1 MSKNALVI
9 GLALFAGA
17 AVSAGGQTQTSAM
30 PKDVCALLTVA
41 EIQEMA
47 GTLVKDGTPGKVAA
61 LGSITC
67 TYTWGPANYAA
78 TGQFQLNVLA
88 TDASKA
94 FPGMSTALI
103 KQAMAARVKAGGVAG
118 EVPGIGDAAT
128 FESDQPNRVNTKT
141 LAKGVFLTVELEG
154 PNARLQKD
162 QVIALLKTA
171 AGRL

>member
-1 MSKNALVI
+1 
-9 GLALFAGA
+9 
-17 AVSAGGQTQTSAM
+17 
-30 PKDVCALLTVA
+30 
-41 EIQEMA
+41 MA

-61 LGSITC
+61 LGSVSC
-67 TYTWGPANYAA
+67 TYTWGPANYSA
-78 TGQFQLNVLA
+78 TGQYQLNVLA

-128 FESDQPNRVNTKT
+128 FESDQPIRVNVKT
-141 LAKGVFLTVELEG
+141 LTKGVFLSVELEG

-162 QVIALLKTA
+162 QVIALLKAA

>member
-17 AVSAGGQTQTSAM
+17 AASAGGQSPTSAM
-30 PKDVCALLTVA
+30 PKDPCALLTAA
-41 EIQEMA
+41 EIQEVA
-47 GTLVKDGTPGKVAA
+47 GTLVKDGTAGKIPA
-61 LGSITC
+61 LGAISC
-67 TYTWGPANYAA
+67 TYTWGPANYSA
-78 TGQFQLNVLA
+78 TGQFQLNVLVTEA
-88 TDASKA
+88 AKA

-103 KQAMAARVKAGGVAG
+103 KQAMAARVKSGGVAG

-128 FESDQPNRVNTKT
+128 FESDQPIRVNAKT
-141 LAKGVFLTVELEG
+141 LAKGLFLSVELEG

>member
-1 MSKNALVI
+1 MSKNALIV
-9 GLALFAGA
+9 GVVLAAGA
-17 AVSAGGQTQTSAM
+17 AMNAGGQSAAM
-30 PKDVCALLTVA
+30 PKDACALLTVA

-61 LGSITC
+61 LGSISC

-94 FPGMSTALI
+94 FPGMSTTLI

-128 FESDQPNRVNTKT
+128 FESDQPSRINTKT
-141 LAKGVFLTVELEG
+141 LAKGVFLSVELEG

-162 QVIALLKTA
+162 QVIALLKAA

>member
-1 MSKNALVI
+1 MSKNALIV
-9 GLALFAGA
+9 GLALAAGA
-17 AVSAGGQTQTSAM
+17 VMNAGGQSAAM
-30 PKDVCALLTVA
+30 PKDACALLTVA

-47 GTLVKDGTPGKVAA
+47 GALVKDGIPGKVAA
-61 LGSITC
+61 LGSISC

-128 FESDQPNRVNTKT
+128 FESDAPIRVNAKT
-141 LAKGVFLTVELEG
+141 LAKGVFLSVELEG

-162 QVIALLKTA
+162 QVVALLKTA

>member
-9 GLALFAGA
+9 GFAM
-17 AVSAGGQTQTSAM
+17 AVGVATTIGGQSAAM

-41 EIQEMA
+41 EIQALA
-47 GTLVKDGTPGKVAA
+47 GTAVKDGTPGKVAA
-61 LGSITC
+61 LGAVSC
-67 TYTWGPANYAA
+67 TYAWGPANYAA

-103 KQAMAARVKAGGVAG
+103 KQAMLARVKAGGVAG

-128 FESDQPNRVNTKT
+128 FESDEPNRVNAKG
-141 LAKGVFLTVELEG
+141 LAKGVFLSVELEG

-162 QVIALLKTA
+162 QVIALLKA
-171 AGRL
+171 ATGRL

>member
-9 GLALFAGA
+9 GLAMFAGA
-17 AVSAGGQTQTSAM
+17 AASAGGQTSAM
-30 PKDVCALLTVA
+30 PKDACALLTVA

-61 LGSITC
+61 LGSVTC
-67 TYTWGPANYAA
+67 TYTWGPANYSAS
-78 TGQFQLNVLA
+78 GQYQLNVLA

-128 FESDQPNRVNTKT
+128 FESDQPTRVNAKT
-141 LAKGVFLTVELEG
+141 LAKGVFLSVELEG

-162 QVIALLKTA
+162 QVIALLKAA